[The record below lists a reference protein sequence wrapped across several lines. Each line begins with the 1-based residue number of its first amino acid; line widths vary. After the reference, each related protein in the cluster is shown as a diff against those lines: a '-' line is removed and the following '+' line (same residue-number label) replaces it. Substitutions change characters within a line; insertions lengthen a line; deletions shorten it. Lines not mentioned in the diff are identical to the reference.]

1 MDITGLTSAVL
12 LAGGSGG
19 GGGGGGGI
27 AAFLPLIVLVGVFWF
42 LIMRPQQRRMKD
54 HRQLLANVKQ
64 GDRVVGAGGIQGT
77 VRRVDDDSISLQ
89 IADNVVI
96 KVDKGSITK
105 ILTDA

>member
-19 GGGGGGGI
+19 GSGGGGGI

-42 LIMRPQQRRMKD
+42 LIMRPQQRRMKE
-54 HRQLLANVKQ
+54 HRSLLANVKQ

-77 VRRVDDDSISLQ
+77 VRRVDEDSISLQ

-96 KVDKGSITK
+96 KIDKGSITK